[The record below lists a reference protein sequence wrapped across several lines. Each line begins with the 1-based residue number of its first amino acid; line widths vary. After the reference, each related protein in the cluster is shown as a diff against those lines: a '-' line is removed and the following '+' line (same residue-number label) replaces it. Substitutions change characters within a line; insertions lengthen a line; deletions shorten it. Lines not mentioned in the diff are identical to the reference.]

1 MTTPARD
8 SVRTRDAI
16 LLAAERLIA
25 EKGFQALTLDEVAVK
40 ASVSKGGL
48 LHHYPSKQAL
58 LLGLAEKMI
67 SSHAKEI
74 RDNLQQDPEGP
85 GAFTRAFLRANLSFG
100 DGDCTQVC
108 DTLTAES
115 RNIPAMLELFQQYT
129 AQYQQLVENDGLD
142 PVHATI
148 VRYAAEGL
156 MHSLTSGMPRP
167 SNYEETVAR
176 LLELAGQSR
185 QKA

>member
-1 MTTPARD
+1 MTTQVRD
-8 SVRTRDAI
+8 AVRTRDGI
-16 LLAAERLIA
+16 LQAAEKLIA

-67 SSHAKEI
+67 SLHAKEI

-85 GAFTRAFLRANLSFG
+85 GAFTRAFLRANLSCG
-100 DGDCTQVC
+100 EDDCTPVC

-142 PVHATI
+142 PVNATI

-156 MHSLTSGMPRP
+156 MHSLSSGMPQP
-167 SNYEETVAR
+167 ANYDAVVAK
-176 LLELAGQSR
+176 LLEMAGIRR